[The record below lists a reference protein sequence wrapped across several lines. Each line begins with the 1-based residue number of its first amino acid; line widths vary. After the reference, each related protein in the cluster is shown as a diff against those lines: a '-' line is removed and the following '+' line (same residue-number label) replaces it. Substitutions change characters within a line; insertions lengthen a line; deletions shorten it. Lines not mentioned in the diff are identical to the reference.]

1 MVIETVLENIDQ
13 AAGIA
18 TKDTK
23 SYSGPTRNSDEY
35 SNPKGTKFTFESGMT
50 PIFQITST
58 PHFSGWPFCSTISLE
73 NPGHSVMLANTS
85 FKKYLDPRTNDQ
97 TENKTDNNAN
107 SE

>member
-35 SNPKGTKFTFESGMT
+35 SNPKGTKFTFESSMT
-50 PIFQITST
+50 PIF
-58 PHFSGWPFCSTISLE
+58 
-73 NPGHSVMLANTS
+73 
-85 FKKYLDPRTNDQ
+85 
-97 TENKTDNNAN
+97 
-107 SE
+107 